1 MFLQE
6 KSEIDMKIQRT
17 TVGRDE
23 ARQIS
28 DVGRLPGAV
37 AVARLIKEYYPSCLS
52 ATASVLPLLQTPT
65 HTHPLLLTAGVTVET
80 ENKRGVGEKKK
91 RERERPSIN
100 QRRMTLIPPETLL
113 FL

>member
-28 DVGRLPGAV
+28 DVGWLPGAV

-80 ENKRGVGEKKK
+80 ENKRGGGKG
-91 RERERPSIN
+91 ERPSIN